1 MNKTFVSGI
10 FEKFYILM
18 GTMFV
23 LLPVSPM
30 NAPYS
35 LRDSGVFLY
44 IGWRILKGEL
54 PYLHV
59 WDHKPPMVFFLNSLG
74 LSISNNSTWGVWIIQ
89 LLSLFFAAYLGYNLL
104 KRLFGVFSAVI
115 STFIWLLAL
124 FFILRG
130 GNLTTEYTL
139 PIQFAALWI
148 FWLTMK
154 KKNGHLNYFLIG
166 ILGGVSFLFKQ
177 TSIGLWFAISIFLLV
192 FGIKKHIVIN
202 NITNIILMLFGGLF
216 FFSLVSVYFIINNG
230 FLEFLDAAFLFNI
243 LYSSSGRF
251 NLLDRLMNFV
261 LGFDHLTI
269 STIFQYAMLGLVL
282 FIFRSKLKRLDEKTS
297 SLLNVALISIPIELI
312 FINLPGFTYPHYFIT
327 ILPVLALFVAVL
339 FYFFEH
345 WISESKV
352 FGNSK
357 LLAVVLILGFTSL
370 GTIKGYMMLT
380 QDMRERINEPVIQY
394 VIDNSEP
401 DDSILLW
408 GAETMVNFFSQ
419 RKSPTRYVYQLPLY
433 TTGYTS
439 EERILEFLDDIIEN
453 QPRLIIDTKSEQMPI
468 FQFPIATEQIDNK
481 INFISSSYS
490 IIDEI
495 DGWQI
500 YQISQ

>member
-1 MNKTFVSGI
+1 MKKSFVYGI
-10 FEKFYILM
+10 LEKIYILM
-18 GTMFV
+18 GTFFV
-23 LLPVSPM
+23 LLPVSPL

-44 IGWRILKGEL
+44 VGWRILEGEL

-74 LSISNNSTWGVWIIQ
+74 LSLSNNSTWGVWIIQ
-89 LLSLFFAAYLGYNLL
+89 FLSLLLAVYLGHILL

-139 PIQFAALWI
+139 PFQFAALWI

-154 KKNGHLNYFLIG
+154 KKNAHWHYFLIG
-166 ILGGVSFLFKQ
+166 VLGGVSFLFKQ
-177 TSIGLWFAISIFLLV
+177 TSIGLWIAIGFFLLV
-192 FGIKKHIVIN
+192 VGIKKKIIIN
-202 NITNIILMLFGGLF
+202 EIFNIIIILSGSLF
-216 FFSLVSVYFIINNG
+216 FFSLVSAYFLINNG
-230 FLEFLDAAFLFNI
+230 FIEFLDAAFYYNFY
-243 LYSSSGRF
+243 YSSSGRF
-251 NLLDRLMNFV
+251 NLLDRLINFV
-261 LGFDHLTI
+261 HGFDHLTV

-282 FIFRSKLKRLDEKTS
+282 FILRSKLKHIHEKTS
-297 SLLNVALISIPIELI
+297 SLLTVALISIPIELI
-312 FINLPGFTYPHYFIT
+312 FINLPGFTYPHYFIPL
-327 ILPVLALFVAVL
+327 LPVLALFVALL
-339 FYFFEH
+339 FYFVEH
-345 WISESKV
+345 WISECNV
-352 FGNSK
+352 FGYSK
-357 LLAVVLILGFTSL
+357 LLAVVLILGYTSL
-370 GTIKGYMMLT
+370 GTIKGYVMIT

-408 GAETMVNFFSQ
+408 GAETMVNFFTQ
-419 RKSPTRYVYQLPLY
+419 RKSPTRYVYQIPLY

-439 EERILEFLDDIIEN
+439 EERILEFLDDIINN
-453 QPRLIIDTKSEQMPI
+453 QPRLIIDTNSEEMPI
-468 FQFPIATEQIDNK
+468 FQFPIATEQIENK

-490 IIDEI
+490 LTDEI